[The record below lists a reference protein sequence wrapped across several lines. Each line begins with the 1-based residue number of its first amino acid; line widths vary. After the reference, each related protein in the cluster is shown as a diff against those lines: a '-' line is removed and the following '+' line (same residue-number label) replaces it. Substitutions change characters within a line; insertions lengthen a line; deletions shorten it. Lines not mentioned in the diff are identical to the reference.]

1 MGGDWDGWRE
11 AGEKAVSRLEQKVE
25 RKSAA
30 EGVFDAARYL
40 STRRSVGNK
49 VLKS

>member
-1 MGGDWDGWRE
+1 MGGDWEGWRE
-11 AGEKAVSRLEQKVE
+11 AGEKAVSQLDQKVE

-40 STRRSVGNK
+40 STRRSVANK